1 MGISVAYSEVN
12 EAMIAIAVHD
22 GTYLNDFCV
31 HQVSW
36 AGGLSESKCVSDC
49 IISDLCSNRRA
60 TLSKY
65 IGVGLPLELVARMP
79 QLCSRLWVEL
89 DMVPIGLAT
98 DKESTTKDSQKYW
111 DRKSVEEQADS
122 VARKCIMSVL
132 FSRTFVPN
140 IRY

>member
-1 MGISVAYSEVN
+1 MGISVAYSEAK

-36 AGGLSESKCVSDC
+36 ASGLSESKCVSDC
-49 IISDLCSNRRA
+49 IISNLSSNRRA

-65 IGVGLPLELVARMP
+65 IGVGLPQELVTRMP

-89 DMVPIGLAT
+89 DVVPIGLAT
-98 DKESTTKDSQKYW
+98 GKESTMMNGPEYW
-111 DRKSVEEQADS
+111 DSKCVEEQADS
-122 VARKCIMSVL
+122 LARKCIMSVL
-132 FSRTFVPN
+132 FSGTVIPD